1 MTVLQVIRAG
11 KAVAIM
17 WNVTCQIPPPPT
29 PYDPPAAPAITIFDP
44 NGNAQVTAAATT
56 RLAAGLY
63 SYTYVTPAAGP
74 LGYGAHGWTRLTRTA
89 IRTAAL
95 TLRICRR
102 RRRFFNWCRGA
113 RPRMLAL
120 PQRYMEFAE

>member
-17 WNVTCQIPPPPT
+17 WNVTSQIPPPPT
-29 PYDPPAAPAITIFDP
+29 PYDPPATPTITIFDP

-56 RLAAGLY
+56 RLSAGLY

-74 LGYGAHGWTRLTRTA
+74 LGVWSAWLDAVDADGNPNGSVDAPDLQKATPVFQLV
-89 IRTAAL
+89 
-95 TLRICRR
+95 
-102 RRRFFNWCRGA
+102 
-113 RPRMLAL
+113 
-120 PQRYMEFAE
+120 